1 MMIIR
6 GRERGFELNVQSH
19 AEIEKL
25 CENEDF
31 SNFMKLF
38 DGKTQGENI
47 QLDMR
52 IACILNKGYEDRLAY
67 EDPSYSPVYLQ
78 MEDMRFMKIVDVQKM
93 EQELIKA
100 ILSGNETTVEG
111 EPPKPEKTAGK
122 KTEEDD
128 KSESD

>member
-1 MMIIR
+1 MIIR
-6 GRERGFELNVQSH
+6 GKERGFELNVQSH
-19 AEIEKL
+19 AEIEKI
-25 CENEDF
+25 CEGGDF

-38 DGKTQGENI
+38 DGKTQGENV

-67 EDPSYSPVYLQ
+67 EDPNYSPVYLT
-78 MEDMRFMKIVDVQKM
+78 MEDMRFMKIVDVQKL

-100 ILSGNETTVEG
+100 VIAGNETTVEG

-128 KSESD
+128 KSESN

>member
-1 MMIIR
+1 MIIR
-6 GRERGFELNVQSH
+6 GKERGFELNVQSH

-38 DGKTQGENI
+38 EGKRQGENI
-47 QLDMR
+47 QTDMQ

-67 EDPSYSPVYLQ
+67 EDPNYSPVYLTA
-78 MEDMRFMKIVDVQKM
+78 EDMRFMKIADVQKL
-93 EQELIKA
+93 EKELIKA
-100 ILSGNETTVEG
+100 IIAGNETTVEG
-111 EPPKPEKTAGK
+111 EPPKPAKGKGK

-128 KSESD
+128 KSESN

>member
-1 MMIIR
+1 MIIR
-6 GRERGFELNVQSH
+6 GKERGFELNVQSH

-31 SNFMKLF
+31 NNFTKLF

-52 IACILNKGYEDRLAY
+52 IACILNKGYEDRKAY
-67 EDPSYSPVYLQ
+67 EDPNYSPVYLTL
-78 MEDMRFMKIVDVQKM
+78 EDMQFMKITDVQKL
-93 EQELIKA
+93 EQELSKVIIA
-100 ILSGNETTVEG
+100 GNETTVEG
-111 EPPKPEKTAGK
+111 EPPKAEKATGK

-128 KSESD
+128 KSESN

>member
-1 MMIIR
+1 MIIR
-6 GRERGFELNVQSH
+6 GKERGFELNVQSH

-25 CENEDF
+25 CENKDF
-31 SNFMKLF
+31 DNFMKLF

-47 QLDMR
+47 QMDMR

-67 EDPSYSPVYLQ
+67 EDPNYSPVYLT

-93 EQELIKA
+93 ERELIKA
-100 ILSGNETTVEG
+100 ISAGNETTVEG
-111 EPPKPEKTAGK
+111 EPPKAGK

-128 KSESD
+128 KSESN